1 MQLHAQLSENHSP
14 IIIRIITI
22 ILIACTPCKCVY
34 ICILYIHR
42 ERERAHQTAA
52 SMQRAS
58 TALIAGAG
66 LAGCMVVWLC
76 RYHMILYSGLTTT

>member
-22 ILIACTPCKCVY
+22 ILIACISCKCVY

-42 ERERAHQTAA
+42 ERERDHQT
-52 SMQRAS
+52 
-58 TALIAGAG
+58 AGAG

-76 RYHMILYSGLTTT
+76 RYHLILYSGLTTT

>member
-34 ICILYIHR
+34 ICILYIQR
-42 ERERAHQTAA
+42 ERESSPNSCINATGINGLDSWSGACGVYG
-52 SMQRAS
+52 SMAMQIS
-58 TALIAGAG
+58 HDI
-66 LAGCMVVWLC
+66 
-76 RYHMILYSGLTTT
+76 I